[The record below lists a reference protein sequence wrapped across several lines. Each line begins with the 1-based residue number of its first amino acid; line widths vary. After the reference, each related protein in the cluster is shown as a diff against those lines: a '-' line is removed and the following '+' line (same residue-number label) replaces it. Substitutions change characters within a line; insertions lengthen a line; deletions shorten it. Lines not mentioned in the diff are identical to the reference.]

1 MKWKNVK
8 LIFKRELRDQ
18 LRDRRTLFTVAIM
31 PMILYPLMGIAM
43 LQVAQFMREYPTKV
57 WVVGADNL
65 PKSPSFFEDGKIN
78 PDFVSAEE
86 GRLIELQLSD
96 GEDSEFQTIIK
107 QLREQTELTR
117 GQALVDQLIQ
127 KEMQERGFD
136 VAVIVPSAVAVPK
149 DSRRTKTLE
158 NPDADSAIPS
168 AEVPAQVEAENSDAQ
183 HPNIYVFQNSANDKS
198 RMGAERFNGALN
210 KWKISLVKKTLA
222 EHDVPLSLVRG
233 VIIANADVANKDNKK
248 AAAWSKI
255 LPFIIM
261 IWSLTGAFYPAIDLC
276 AGEKERGTFETL
288 LSSPAARSEIAIG
301 KLLTV
306 ITFSMATSILNLVSM
321 GFTGLFV
328 ASRLG
333 SGMGAGLPMGAPPL
347 ACIGWLLL
355 ALIPISALFSAVA
368 LAAAAFAR
376 SSKEGQYY
384 LVPLMM
390 ISMPL
395 MMVPMLPAAQLDFGT
410 SLIPV
415 SGLMLMLRG
424 LIEGQYAECAK
435 FAGPVCAVTL
445 ICCWLSVRWVV
456 SQFNSETVL
465 FRASERFGVGAWL
478 RQVMQERNDLP
489 SFGSA
494 ILCGVVILVA
504 KFFIGF
510 VVQAPGS
517 FGGFAK
523 QTVIILVAT
532 IAVPAVMMAL
542 VLTRNARKSLR
553 LRLCSLPMASA
564 AILAA
569 IFLNPMITWFT
580 ALVMQIY
587 PPGGDLVQLENVVS
601 NILSSAPGMWAVIL
615 VFAVA
620 PAVIEEIAFRGFILS
635 GLQSLRN
642 KWQAI
647 LLSAILFGIAHGVI
661 QQTMIT
667 FVVGMV
673 LGVIAIQT
681 RSIIPCI
688 LFHLTHN
695 SLAVLL
701 SSAEA
706 SVVENSFVLD
716 RVLHSSDGVNYQY
729 AIAPGI
735 LMSIIGVLLIAWF
748 LRLDSE
754 PVVNSERSRFSQM
767 IARLFPPKSQA

>member
-1 MKWKNVK
+1 MKWDNVK
-8 LIFKRELRDQ
+8 LIFNREMRDQ

-31 PMILYPLMGIAM
+31 PMILYPLMGMAM

-57 WVVGADNL
+57 WVVGMDNL
-65 PKSPSFFEDGKIN
+65 PVTPSLIEKGKIN
-78 PDFVSAEE
+78 PLFADQHESA
-86 GRLIELQLSD
+86 LIEIQTLD
-96 GEDSEFQTIIK
+96 TKRDKEFLTIIK
-107 QLREQTELTR
+107 QLREKTEMTQ
-117 GQALVDQLIQ
+117 GSALVDQLIQ
-127 KEMQERGFD
+127 REMKAHNID
-136 VAVIVPSAVAVPK
+136 VAVVVPSRISLPDPNK
-149 DSRRTKTLE
+149 RPSKTLE
-158 NPDADSAIPS
+158 NSDDDADADSYNEIVS
-168 AEVPAQVEAENSDAQ
+168 
-183 HPNIYVFQNSANDKS
+183 PNMYVFQNSADDKS
-198 RMGAERFNGALN
+198 RMGAERLN
-210 KWKISLVKKTLA
+210 KILTRWKITFVKDTLADHDIPISLVQ
-222 EHDVPLSLVRG
+222 G
-233 VIIANADVANKDNKK
+233 VVITSADVADKSGKQ

-306 ITFSMATSILNLVSM
+306 ISFSMATSILNLLSM
-321 GFTGLFV
+321 GFTGMFV
-328 ASRLG
+328 VSRLG
-333 SGMGAGLPMGAPPL
+333 PGMGGGLPLGAPPL
-347 ACIGWLLL
+347 ECIGWLLL

-445 ICCWLSVRWVV
+445 ICCWLSIRWVV

-465 FRASERFGVGAWL
+465 FRASERFGIGTWFKHI
-478 RQVMQERNDLP
+478 MNERNDLP
-489 SFGSA
+489 SVGSA
-494 ILCGVVILVA
+494 ILCGLVILVA

-510 VVQAPGS
+510 VVQSPNN
-517 FGGFAK
+517 FAIFTK

-532 IAVPAVMMAL
+532 IAVPSIMMAL

-553 LRLCSLPMASA
+553 LRLCSFPMACA

-569 IFLNPMITWFT
+569 IFLNPVFTWLT
-580 ALVMQIY
+580 AAIMHIY
-587 PPGGDLVQLENVVS
+587 PPTGDMVALEGTVTK
-601 NILSSAPGMWAVIL
+601 ILGSAPGLWAIIM
-615 VFAVA
+615 VFALA
-620 PAVIEEIAFRGFILS
+620 PALIEEIAYRGFILS
-635 GLQSLRN
+635 GLQSLRG
-642 KWQAI
+642 KWKAI
-647 LLSAILFGIAHGVI
+647 LISSILFGVAHGII

-673 LGVIAIQT
+673 LGIIAVQT
-681 RSIIPCI
+681 RSIIPCM
-688 LFHLTHN
+688 LFHFTHN

-701 SSAEA
+701 SSAKGH
-706 SVVENSFVLD
+706 VIENSFMLKQL
-716 RVLHSSDGVNYQY
+716 LHTTNGQSYQY
-729 AIAPGI
+729 SIVPGI
-735 LMSIIGVLLIAWF
+735 LMTIVGVGLMAWF
-748 LRLDSE
+748 FRLDAN
-754 PVVNSERSRFSQM
+754 PVVSSERSRLSLLMKRLFSQ
-767 IARLFPPKSQA
+767 KSQA